1 VTAANAERLA
11 LQERTNW
18 SYLAGLDETV
28 NLHKRGLA
36 QTQVQSTK
44 HMIHFVFASDGPC
57 THGRAQPN
65 RLFKFMLGQFSRDFR
80 HVRRFQCEYILVI
93 L

>member
-11 LQERTNW
+11 LQERTKRP
-18 SYLAGLDETV
+18 YLAGLDETV

-65 RLFKFMLGQFSRDFR
+65 RPIHYPFLGQANIS
-80 HVRRFQCEYILVI
+80 
-93 L
+93 